1 MNREELI
8 NECAKEIMEATPE
21 QLEQIMKWI
30 EVCKQVE
37 AHGISGV
44 YAAYYASHIVFGLS
58 SKEIATSCKCS
69 SSTVTRALNKV
80 KSIIEHEDNK

>member
-37 AHGISGV
+37 SHGISGA
-44 YAAYYASHIVFGLS
+44 YAAYYASHIVLGLS
-58 SKEIATSCKCS
+58 CKEIANAYKCS

>member
-8 NECAKEIMEATPE
+8 DKCVTRIMEATPE
-21 QLEQIMKWI
+21 QLEQMMKWAV
-30 EVCKQVE
+30 VCKQVE

-58 SKEIATSCKCS
+58 SKEIAIACKCS